1 MRLNRPDRAR
11 NFTEAS
17 GERVLGIIRP
27 VENRPACYG
36 ANCHPPGRSVLGTL
50 DTVLSL
56 ANVDAQ
62 LADYR
67 RYLGWLTAL
76 SVLLGSLISV
86 GFILFEVHRPVREL
100 IAGTKKVAGGDLD
113 HRLAVRS
120 EDELGELAAS
130 FNKMTEDLARARA
143 EITAWTRS
151 LEDRAARKTQE
162 LEQAYT
168 GLVASEKMA
177 SLGKLAATVAHEV
190 NNPLFGILTY
200 SRLVLKDLEE
210 ASPTWSSKPQAVE
223 QLRIIERESKRCGEI
238 MKNLLAFARQAP
250 PRRQPQDVNVLLR
263 RALVLVRH
271 QLELQGIELADNLA
285 PDLPL
290 CMCDGDQI
298 QQVALVLLVN
308 AIEALPAGGRLE
320 VETSLDPSGAAIQL
334 RVRDSGAGIAP
345 DVLPHIFEPFFTTKE
360 HQHRTGLG
368 LAVASNIAGRH
379 NGRLTVQ
386 SEPERGAEF
395 TLTLPLESSEATE
408 TTDGRA

>member
-1 MRLNRPDRAR
+1 
-11 NFTEAS
+11 
-17 GERVLGIIRP
+17 
-27 VENRPACYG
+27 
-36 ANCHPPGRSVLGTL
+36 
-50 DTVLSL
+50 
-56 ANVDAQ
+56 
-62 LADYR
+62 
-67 RYLGWLTAL
+67 
-76 SVLLGSLISV
+76 
-86 GFILFEVHRPVREL
+86 
-100 IAGTKKVAGGDLD
+100 
-113 HRLAVRS
+113 
-120 EDELGELAAS
+120 
-130 FNKMTEDLARARA
+130 
-143 EITAWTRS
+143 
-151 LEDRAARKTQE
+151 
-162 LEQAYT
+162 
-168 GLVASEKMA
+168 
-177 SLGKLAATVAHEV
+177 
-190 NNPLFGILTY
+190 
-200 SRLVLKDLEE
+200 
-210 ASPTWSSKPQAVE
+210 
-223 QLRIIERESKRCGEI
+223 

-271 QLELQGIELADNLA
+271 QLELQGIELAENLA

-290 CMCDGDQI
+290 CNCDGDQI
-298 QQVALVLLVN
+298 QQAALVLLVN